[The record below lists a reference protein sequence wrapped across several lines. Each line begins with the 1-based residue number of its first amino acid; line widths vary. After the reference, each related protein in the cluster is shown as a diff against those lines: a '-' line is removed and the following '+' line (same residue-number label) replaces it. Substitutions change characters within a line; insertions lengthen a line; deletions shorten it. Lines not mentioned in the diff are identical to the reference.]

1 MKHQFT
7 VHEELKTETHF
18 DNIDE
23 AVTLMTKIS
32 NSGGR
37 SYMTRFKRDMVDASG
52 LSSNSSGEKYYNR
65 NNGKLREGAL
75 NGRH

>member
-18 DNIDE
+18 DSIDE

-32 NSGGR
+32 NKGGR

-52 LSSNSSGEKYYNR
+52 LAESSGAERRYNKTGR
-65 NNGKLREGAL
+65 LSEGKINEHR
-75 NGRH
+75 